1 MGSIAVGWV
10 RRRGAGGGGVRGG
23 WEPWHCFCS
32 FDKCLCLLV
41 FVLAL
46 VVLKMRNE
54 ETDSDR
60 GRDLS
65 PSFSHILAA
74 KKIEVMRPD
83 RLVTR
88 GTTNSEAKKK

>member
-1 MGSIAVGWV
+1 M
-10 RRRGAGGGGVRGG
+10 
-23 WEPWHCFCS
+23 
-32 FDKCLCLLV
+32 
-41 FVLAL
+41 LAL

-88 GTTNSEAKKK
+88 GTTNCKKNGEADLDAKVKSNGHQSNAEKGK